1 MQDILTI
8 AEVADRLRCSVST
21 VRQHIARGRLAA
33 VNLGTGGHKHYRIT
47 ESALTEFLQA
57 PCEPAAALP
66 RREVAPIATAR
77 FMKRLG

>member
-8 AEVADRLRCSVST
+8 AEVADRLRCSAST

-47 ESALTEFLQA
+47 ESALADFLQA
-57 PCEPAAALP
+57 ESQLATALP
-66 RREVAPIATAR
+66 SSPKLSINTSR

>member
-47 ESALTEFLQA
+47 ESAITEFLQST
-57 PCEPAAALP
+57 CEPAAVLP
-66 RREVAPIATAR
+66 RREVGPIATAR

>member
-1 MQDILTI
+1 MEDILTI

-33 VNLGTGGHKHYRIT
+33 VNLGTGNHKHYRIT
-47 ESALTEFLQA
+47 ESALADFLQSA
-57 PCEPAAALP
+57 PQLATSLPPAPKLS
-66 RREVAPIATAR
+66 INTSR